1 MNRLN
6 KKIKQL
12 DMGNKY
18 KKIFKINNALNE
30 MKYSDTVDVLNENN
44 ILELMS
50 ILTLGGIKQH
60 ELDVCNTMSVPL
72 KLRNKYGKQ

>member
-1 MNRLN
+1 
-6 KKIKQL
+6 
-12 DMGNKY
+12 
-18 KKIFKINNALNE
+18 

>member
-1 MNRLN
+1 MNRFN

-12 DMGNKY
+12 DMNNKY
-18 KKIFKINNALNE
+18 KKIFKVNNAFNE
-30 MKYSDTVDVLNENN
+30 LKYSDVIEILNEHD
-44 ILELMS
+44 ILELMTV
-50 ILTLGGIKQH
+50 LTPGGIKQH